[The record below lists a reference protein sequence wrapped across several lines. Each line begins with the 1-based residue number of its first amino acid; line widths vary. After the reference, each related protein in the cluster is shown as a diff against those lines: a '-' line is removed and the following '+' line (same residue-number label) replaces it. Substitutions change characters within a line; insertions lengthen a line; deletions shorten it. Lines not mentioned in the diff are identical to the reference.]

1 MVNESWTSV
10 RVFSLDIP
18 EIQRALEKFV
28 AELAR
33 RPEVLKIILFG
44 SMVNDRYAPG
54 SDVDILVVISESDKP
69 FRNRVPEYLP
79 RRFPVGLDVFPYT
92 QDEANRLAVPREALA
107 EGKILW
113 QRKHK
118 STSHNR
124 ASQ

>member
-1 MVNESWTSV
+1 MVNESWNSV

-54 SDVDILVVISESDKP
+54 SDVDVLVVISESDKP
-69 FRNRVPEYLP
+69 FRNRVLDYLP
-79 RRFPVGLDVFPYT
+79 CRFPVGLDVFPHT
-92 QDEANRLAVPREALA
+92 
-107 EGKILW
+107 EGKQTAWPSLVRPW
-113 QRKHK
+113 QKAK
-118 STSHNR
+118 YFGSETT
-124 ASQ
+124 

>member
-1 MVNESWTSV
+1 MVNESWNSV

-44 SMVNDRYAPG
+44 SMVNDRCAPG

-69 FRNRVPEYLP
+69 FRNRVPDYLP

-92 QDEANRLAVPREALA
+92 
-107 EGKILW
+107 EGKPTAWPSLVRPW
-113 QRKHK
+113 QKAK
-118 STSHNR
+118 YFGSETT
-124 ASQ
+124 

>member
-10 RVFSLDIP
+10 RIFSLDIP

-69 FRNRVPEYLP
+69 LRNRVPDYLP
-79 RRFPVGLDVFPYT
+79 RRFPMGLDVFPYT
-92 QDEANRLAVPREALA
+92 VDEANRLAFPREALA

-118 STSHNR
+118 SASHNCE
-124 ASQ
+124 SQ

>member
-1 MVNESWTSV
+1 MVNESWISV

-18 EIQRALEKFV
+18 AIQRALEKFV
-28 AELAR
+28 AELASR
-33 RPEVLKIILFG
+33 LEVLKIILFG

-69 FRNRVPEYLP
+69 FRNRVPDYLP

-92 QDEANRLAVPREALA
+92 EDEANCLALPREALV

-118 STSHNR
+118 RTSHR
-124 ASQ
+124 GSQ